1 VKGIPFGQAT
11 GTALISAN
19 KDAFVSYGLK
29 QSENSPICAR
39 CAESFG
45 ASLNKLIADP
55 DTHYRVGAAQNVF
68 WTREETGISWG
79 GLLSDPTPDRMAA
92 LLKAPWSGRAGA
104 ASQDVTPFYA
114 TALAASGGRAAVRDW
129 IETTADRAAA
139 NMLRYFRLQALVDW
153 DGNPGPWRSVA
164 QLTNAT
170 LRIPKGANDEAS
182 PNVPRSLVRAAF
194 SGGPLPENLL
204 WEAVRR
210 NRAEQRVLRDRAVLI
225 KMVLASRRGDE
236 EGAAWMVQLDESYEA
251 PAYLCGRLLAVIDA
265 IQYAA
270 LGSVGASAVDR
281 FYGTA
286 SSAPITVFPR
296 LLNGAQ
302 PHLGKLRR
310 DRRGQYLMLDR
321 QLQGVMEKMR
331 SNFPTVLTLEDQG
344 LFALGFY
351 HQRAADARARQE
363 RREAR
368 EGRPPADAPDDES
381 DAEPNDEA

>member
-1 VKGIPFGQAT
+1 MK
-11 GTALISAN
+11 
-19 KDAFVSYGLK
+19 
-29 QSENSPICAR
+29 
-39 CAESFG
+39 
-45 ASLNKLIADP
+45 
-55 DTHYRVGAAQNVF
+55 
-68 WTREETGISWG
+68 
-79 GLLSDPTPDRMAA
+79 
-92 LLKAPWSGRAGA
+92 
-104 ASQDVTPFYA
+104 
-114 TALAASGGRAAVRDW
+114 
-129 IETTADRAAA
+129 
-139 NMLRYFRLQALVDW
+139 RYFRLQELVDW
-153 DGNPGPWRSVA
+153 DGSPGPWRSVT

-194 SGGPLPENLL
+194 NGGPLPESLL

-236 EGAAWMVQLDESYEA
+236 EGAAWMVQLDEAYDA

-321 QLQGVMEKMR
+321 QLQGVMEKLR

-351 HQRAADARARQE
+351 HQRAADTRARQE

-368 EGRPPADAPDDES
+368 DDRSSAKPPDGGTDDES
-381 DAEPNDEA
+381 NDEA